1 MYNINKE
8 GDELARQVKCKI
20 CGEKIDKDKA
30 YCIEKV
36 NENNGKVTR
45 EYYHSKEEY
54 EEDKFQKSLWKKLL
68 VSIDE
73 ILGYTSVSK
82 TKVNMLKELE
92 NAGYTRKQVYN
103 CIENNKEEI
112 KRYLNEKDIY
122 DEYGKLSYI
131 FACIKNKIKDDVDR
145 SSFEV
150 SYNLDIEDMVFETDE
165 EIIKRIDEEKSRPTK
180 GTIYDILNK
189 INKDK

>member
-1 MYNINKE
+1 M
-8 GDELARQVKCKI
+8 ARQVKCKI
-20 CGEKIDKDKA
+20 CGEKIDSDKA
-30 YCIEKV
+30 YCVEKI
-36 NENNGKVTR
+36 NEKNGKKTR
-45 EYYHSKEEY
+45 SYYCSLEEF
-54 EEDKFQKSLWKKLL
+54 EEDKYLKSLWKKLL
-68 VSIDE
+68 VSVDD

-112 KRYLNEKDIY
+112 KRYLDEKDIY

-145 SSFEV
+145 SGFEV
-150 SYNLDIEDMVFETDE
+150 SYDLDVEDITFETDE
-165 EIIKRIDEEKSRPTK
+165 EIIKRIDKEKSRPNS
-180 GTIYDILNK
+180 GTIFDILDK
-189 INKDK
+189 INKNK

>member
-1 MYNINKE
+1 M
-8 GDELARQVKCKI
+8 ARQVKCKI
-20 CGEKIDKDKA
+20 CKSELDSSKA

-36 NENNGKVTR
+36 NEKNGKKTR
-45 EYYHSKEEY
+45 SYYCSQKEY
-54 EEDKFQKSLWKKLL
+54 EEDKYNKSLWKSLL
-68 VSIDE
+68 ISIDE

>member
-1 MYNINKE
+1 MAKVTCAICKNKIE
-8 GDELARQVKCKI
+8 KNTAYCV
-20 CGEKIDKDKA
+20 EKIN
-30 YCIEKV
+30 EKT
-36 NENNGKVTR
+36 NKVTR
-45 EYYHSKEEY
+45 KYYCSFEEF
-54 EEDKFQKSLWKKLL
+54 EEDKYNKSLWKKLL
-68 VSIDE
+68 VSVDD

-112 KRYLNEKDIY
+112 KRYLDEKNIY

-145 SSFEV
+145 SGFEV
-150 SYNLDIEDMVFETDE
+150 SYDLDVEDITFETDE
-165 EIIKRIDEEKSRPTK
+165 EIIKRIDKEKNRPSS
-180 GTIYDILNK
+180 GTIFDILNK